1 MDTTSKKKLIVL
13 VLVMIGVAMAY
24 IIGLQ
29 ILR

>member
-1 MDTTSKKKLIVL
+1 METMSKKKLIVL

-29 ILR
+29 ILN

>member
-1 MDTTSKKKLIVL
+1 MEAMSKKKLIVL

>member
-1 MDTTSKKKLIVL
+1 MSKKKVTVL

-29 ILR
+29 FIGNN

>member
-1 MDTTSKKKLIVL
+1 METMSKKKLIVL

-29 ILR
+29 IMN